1 MIKEIHL
8 FGLLKEQYGE
18 TVRVEVPAFPITVE
32 EVVKVFRK
40 SHSEV
45 NDIPFLIAVNHFMAS
60 EKDAV
65 NENDH
70 IALLPP
76 VSGG

>member
-1 MIKEIHL
+1 MIKEVHL
-8 FGLLKEQYGE
+8 FGLLKERYGD

-32 EVVKVFRK
+32 KIVMAFRK
-40 SHSEV
+40 YHSEV

-60 EKDAV
+60 PKDDV
-65 NENDH
+65 NESDH
-70 IALLPP
+70 MALLPP

>member
-8 FGLLKEQYGE
+8 FGLLKEQYGDM
-18 TVRVEVPAFPITVE
+18 VRVEVPAYPITVE
-32 EVVKVFRK
+32 EVVKAFRK
-40 SHSEV
+40 NYSEV
-45 NDIPFLIAVNHFMAS
+45 NNIPFLIAVNDFMAS
-60 EKDAV
+60 DKDEV

-70 IALLPP
+70 LALLPP

>member
-8 FGLLKEQYGE
+8 FGLLKEQYGD

-32 EVVKVFRK
+32 EVVKAFRK
-40 SHSEV
+40 NYSEV

-60 EKDAV
+60 DKDEV
-65 NENDH
+65 NVNDH
-70 IALLPP
+70 VALLPP

>member
-8 FGLLKEQYGE
+8 FGLLKEQYGDK
-18 TVRVEVPAFPITVE
+18 VRVEVPAYPITVE
-32 EVVKVFRK
+32 EVVKAFRK
-40 SHSEV
+40 NYSEV

-60 EKDAV
+60 EKDDV

-70 IALLPP
+70 MALLPP

>member
-8 FGLLKEQYGE
+8 FGLLKEQYGD
-18 TVRVEVPAFPITVE
+18 TVRVEVSSFPISVE
-32 EVVKVFRK
+32 NVVKTFRMN
-40 SHSEV
+40 HTEV
-45 NDIPFLIAVNHFMAS
+45 KDIPFLTAVNHFMVGPT
-60 EKDAV
+60 DLV

-70 IALLPP
+70 LALLPP

>member
-1 MIKEIHL
+1 MMKEIHL
-8 FGLLKEQYGE
+8 FGLLKEQYGD
-18 TVRVEVPAFPITVE
+18 TVRVEVPAFPISVE
-32 EVVKVFRK
+32 DVVKSFRK

-60 EKDAV
+60 ANDVVK
-65 NENDH
+65 ENDH
-70 IALLPP
+70 MALLPP

>member
-8 FGLLKEQYGE
+8 FGLLKEQYGD
-18 TVRVEVPAFPITVE
+18 TVRVEVPAFPITIE
-32 EVVKVFRK
+32 EIVKAFRK

-45 NDIPFLIAVNHFMAS
+45 NDIPFLIAVNHVMAS
-60 EKDAV
+60 PNDEI

-70 IALLPP
+70 MALLPP

>member
-1 MIKEIHL
+1 MKEIHL
-8 FGLLKEQYGE
+8 FGLLKEKYGD
-18 TVRVEVPAFPITVE
+18 TVCVEVPAFPITIE
-32 EVVKVFRK
+32 EIVKAFRK